1 MEKINTVSLLRFSL
15 SRSDRF
21 SHFTQFSFISP
32 KRKQFD
38 ALINVYSRTTSLFS
52 NGEFSFR
59 TRVYCRIIA
68 AGKAGEF
75 HIFFRQW
82 HYKCRPCTREYNDP
96 IMAEF
101 VIVYSVIVRRQ
112 IAPPT
117 YQWIYVYIFIEFF
130 FDELRSIYYR
140 NWKNENKFYLSEVF
154 QSNNT
159 KPKYW

>member
-32 KRKQFD
+32 KRKQFN
-38 ALINVYSRTTSLFS
+38 ALINVYSQTTSLFS

-75 HIFFRQW
+75 HIFSDNGTTNAGHVLANITIRLWPNSSLFIRLLCGAKL
-82 HYKCRPCTREYNDP
+82 HPRLINEY
-96 IMAEF
+96 M
-101 VIVYSVIVRRQ
+101 
-112 IAPPT
+112 
-117 YQWIYVYIFIEFF
+117 YIFLLNFF
-130 FDELRSIYYR
+130 
-140 NWKNENKFYLSEVF
+140 
-154 QSNNT
+154 
-159 KPKYW
+159 